1 MLVITPANL
10 EMTRWR
16 LMWDVIIQLESGRRF
31 IIPAGFVT
39 DFASVPRCFW
49 FILPPMG
56 RYGKAAL
63 LHDWLYYT
71 KYLPRSEADRVFLE
85 VMLMMGVRSWKA
97 YVMYSAVRLFG
108 WIKWKSSNLSNKSG
122 KEVIL

>member
-1 MLVITPANL
+1 M
-10 EMTRWR
+10 R
-16 LMWDVIIQLESGRRF
+16 DVIIQLESGRRF